1 MAKQTF
7 PVLFIDDLVVLP
19 DMVVPLEITDQA
31 QGALDAARAGRTDS
45 DRTLHLLLVPRIDGS
60 TGSIGVVAE
69 VAQIAR
75 TPTGEAAMVLRGAER
90 ARIGTG
96 VPGPGAALW
105 VETEPIEEPEPSER
119 ARELAAEFKQ
129 VITSILPQRT

>member
-1 MAKQTF
+1 MTKQTF
-7 PVLFIDDLVVLP
+7 PVLFLDDLVFLP

-31 QGALDAARAGRTDS
+31 QGALDAARAGRTEPGHP
-45 DRTLHLLLVPRIDGS
+45 LQLLLVPRVDGS
-60 TGSIGVVAE
+60 TGSMGVVAD
-69 VAQIAR
+69 VAQIGR
-75 TPTGEAAMVLRGAER
+75 TPSGEAAMVLRGVQR

-105 VETEPIEEPEPSER
+105 VEAEPIDVPEPTPR

-129 VITSILPQRT
+129 